1 MLEKAIAEV
10 YEKLKLNFYRNI
22 FNGFATR
29 ESSLTASQT
38 FFTEVVHALNKPT
51 IKEVAEFLNVTQPNV
66 SYKANNLEKVGYICR
81 VPSQEDKREMRL
93 EVTEK
98 FYRYYDVRNEY
109 LYLVIERAKARFN
122 EEELAQFE
130 HMLTVISEE
139 LMPEINAI
147 IDKGRMRV

>member
-38 FFTEVVHALNKPT
+38 FFTEVVHALNEPT

-109 LYLVIERAKARFN
+109 LYLVIERAKARFSD
-122 EEELAQFE
+122 EELAQFE